1 MAKKHHPANRY
12 ERMRIKEIKDEHTT
26 GRSSRLWR
34 KTRETETVKE
44 LDDEIITE
52 QIR

>member
-1 MAKKHHPANRY
+1 MKKKHPANRY

-34 KTRETETVKE
+34 KVRETETVKE